1 MSRWVWI
8 SLVLTA
14 LTFGGTLFLYTF
26 GRDYLPEQVP
36 VHWNIKGEADQ
47 FSTRDRVLPYLLISP
62 GAMLLI
68 TGLGLILPWLSPKP
82 FDVNRFRPT
91 YEYVFTLVVVL
102 FAYIQVTILL
112 ATVGQGEISMK
123 MMIGGI
129 LLFFAAIGNVLGKVR
144 RNFWMG
150 VRTPWTIASER
161 VWNET
166 HRLAA
171 WLYTAVGLVGFTAI
185 MLGPSSG
192 PYLIGVFAVFMV
204 CVMIPIPYSLY
215 LYKKLEREGKL
226 DIVSESTSPEVH
238 VP

>member
-1 MSRWVWI
+1 MNRWVWI
-8 SLVLTA
+8 SVVLTA
-14 LTFGGTLFLYTF
+14 VTLGGTLFLYTF

-36 VHWNIKGEADQ
+36 VHWNIRGEADQ
-47 FSTRDRVLPYLLISP
+47 FSTRDRVLPYLLIGP
-62 GAMLLI
+62 GAMVLI

-102 FAYIQVTILL
+102 FAYIQLTILL
-112 ATVGQGEISMK
+112 ATAGQGEISIK

-129 LLFFAAIGNVLGKVR
+129 LLFFAAVGNVLGKVR

-161 VWNET
+161 VWNEA

-171 WLYTAVGLVGFTAI
+171 WLYTAIGLVGFAAI
-185 MLGPSSG
+185 LLGAP
-192 PYLIGVFAVFMV
+192 LIVVFIVFIA
-204 CVMIPIPYSLY
+204 CVLFPVPYSLY
-215 LYKKLEREGKL
+215 LYKKLDREGKL
-226 DIVSESTSPEVH
+226 DVVTESASSEVH

>member
-1 MSRWVWI
+1 MV
-8 SLVLTA
+8 
-14 LTFGGTLFLYTF
+14 
-26 GRDYLPEQVP
+26 
-36 VHWNIKGEADQ
+36 
-47 FSTRDRVLPYLLISP
+47 
-62 GAMLLI
+62 LI

-91 YEYVFTLVVVL
+91 YEYVLTLVVVL
-102 FAYIQVTILL
+102 FAYIQLTILL
-112 ATVGQGEISMK
+112 ATAGQGEISMK

-129 LLFFAAIGNVLGKVR
+129 LLFFAAMGNVLGKVR

-171 WLYTAVGLVGFTAI
+171 WLYTAIGLVGFAAI
-185 MLGPSSG
+185 LLGAP
-192 PYLIGVFAVFMV
+192 LIVVFIVFIACALFPV
-204 CVMIPIPYSLY
+204 PYSLY
-215 LYKKLEREGKL
+215 LYKKLEREGKS
-226 DIVSESTSPEVH
+226 DVVTESASSEVH

>member
-1 MSRWVWI
+1 MNRWVWI
-8 SLVLTA
+8 SVVLTA
-14 LTFGGTLFLYTF
+14 VTLGGTLFLYTF

-36 VHWNIKGEADQ
+36 VHWNIHGQADQ
-47 FSTRDRVLPYLLISP
+47 FTTRDRVLPYLLIGP
-62 GAMLLI
+62 GAMVLI

-91 YEYVFTLVVVL
+91 FEYVFTLIVVL
-102 FAYIQVTILL
+102 LAYIQVTILL
-112 ATVGQGEISMK
+112 ATAGQSEMSIK

-129 LLFFAAIGNVLGKVR
+129 MLFFAAMGNVLGKVR

-171 WLYTAVGLVGFTAI
+171 WLYTAIGLVGFAATL
-185 MLGPSSG
+185 LGAP
-192 PYLIGVFAVFMV
+192 LIVVFIVFIA
-204 CVMIPIPYSLY
+204 CVLFPVPYSLY

-226 DIVSESTSPEVH
+226 DVVAESASSEVH